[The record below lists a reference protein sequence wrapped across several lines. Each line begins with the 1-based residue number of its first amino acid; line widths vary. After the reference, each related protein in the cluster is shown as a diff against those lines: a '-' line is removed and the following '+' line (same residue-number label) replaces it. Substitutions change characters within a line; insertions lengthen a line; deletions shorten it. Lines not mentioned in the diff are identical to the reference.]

1 MSIATIMIINIAA
14 AGILSAILA
23 GVMLAP
29 VRNLRASDELAIARR
44 PRARRRPLQVM
55 RPVEDAS

>member
-14 AGILSAILA
+14 AGVLSAILA

-29 VRNLRASDELAIARR
+29 VRHLHASHKRAVARR
-44 PRARRRPLQVM
+44 TRAQRRPLQAM
-55 RPVEDAS
+55 RPVENAS

>member
-14 AGILSAILA
+14 AGTLSVILA
-23 GVMLAP
+23 AVMLAP
-29 VRNLRASDELAIARR
+29 VRSLRSSQERAAARR
-44 PRARRRPLQVM
+44 PRAQRRPLPAM

>member
-1 MSIATIMIINIAA
+1 MSIGTIMIINIAA
-14 AGILSAILA
+14 AGILSAILT

-29 VRNLRASDELAIARR
+29 ARHLHASHERVVAGRTRAQ
-44 PRARRRPLQVM
+44 RRPLQAM